1 MTETILE
8 EAQRIVHADREA
20 VYAHPSEDYARVA
33 RLWSAFL
40 GVEIRPDQAA
50 ICMAL
55 VKVARLAHTP
65 AHRDSLVDL
74 AGYAEV
80 AARIQG
86 IDP

>member
-1 MTETILE
+1 MTETILQ
-8 EAQRIVHADREA
+8 EAQRVVHADREA

-40 GVEIRPDQAA
+40 GVEVRPDQAA

-65 AHRDSLVDL
+65 DHRDSLVDL

-80 AARIQG
+80 SARIQG